1 MVIAFIL
8 ILRIPGVAIEL
19 SAPEFTQS
27 EAPNATMK
35 ISILKNV
42 ILANPI
48 FFRVIPLT
56 ADEAER
62 QTGVAVP
69 FNCPPDDG
77 FSPCRAGGWR
87 GRIHVQAAAIIFTL
101 FLWHR

>member
-27 EAPNATMK
+27 EAPNATMR

-48 FFRVIPLT
+48 FFSVIPLT

-62 QTGVAVP
+62 RADVAVT
-69 FNCPPDDG
+69 FNCPPDND
-77 FSPCRAGGWR
+77 FSPCRAGRLR
-87 GRIHVQAAAIIFTL
+87 GRIYVRNNQFIL